1 MHHYGALSGD
11 ILSVAAPIGM
21 EDSLLLTLHV
31 PIMLN
36 YKNIINVAQTLNYIA
51 KPNMN
56 QGVGVKV

>member
-1 MHHYGALSGD
+1 MHYYGALSGD

-36 YKNIINVAQTLNYIA
+36 YKNIINVAQTLN
-51 KPNMN
+51 
-56 QGVGVKV
+56 